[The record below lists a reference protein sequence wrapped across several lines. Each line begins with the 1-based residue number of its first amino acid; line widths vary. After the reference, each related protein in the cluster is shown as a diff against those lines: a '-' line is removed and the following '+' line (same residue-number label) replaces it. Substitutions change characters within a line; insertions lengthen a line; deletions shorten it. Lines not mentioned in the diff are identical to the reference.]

1 MVLRKIGRATVISRR
16 WEVLGLGVMVD
27 CLPPGQGHKHKDA
40 SKTVSDQGGQRQG
53 RASDL

>member
-1 MVLRKIGRATVISRR
+1 
-16 WEVLGLGVMVD
+16 MVD
-27 CLPPGQGHKHKDA
+27 CLLPPPSRVSGQGQKHKDA